1 MSTCHVR
8 SRKFKDP
15 PPTYG
20 HFFISE
26 HTQVWF
32 IDEELGNVERWLI
45 VLWLNQ
51 AARKCKL
58 GIPATKNVAA
68 STLELQMMTN
78 IFVTAVIIIMIC
90 YSSL

>member
-32 IDEELGNVERWLI
+32 IDEELGDVERWLI

-58 GIPATKNVAA
+58 GIPATKKR
-68 STLELQMMTN
+68 SSEYTG
-78 IFVTAVIIIMIC
+78 TANDDKYIC
-90 YSSL
+90 YCCNNNDML